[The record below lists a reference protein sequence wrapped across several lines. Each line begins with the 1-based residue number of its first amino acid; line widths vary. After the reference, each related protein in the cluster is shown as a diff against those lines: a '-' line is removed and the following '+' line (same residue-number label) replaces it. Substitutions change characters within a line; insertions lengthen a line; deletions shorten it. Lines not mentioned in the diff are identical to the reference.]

1 MSKKNILVIGGS
13 GFIGSHLVDTLVS
26 KNFNVI
32 VFDLKKSKWLNED
45 CIFHKGNISNLKLI
59 NRLIKKVDIV
69 YNFAGVSDL
78 SDAHKNPIKTIDL
91 NILANAKIIELCIQN
106 KIQRY
111 IYASSIYALSDKGS
125 FYKCSKQAA
134 ENYLIAY
141 SRKNKINYTIL
152 RFGSLYGPRSNYNN
166 GLYKIIHDF
175 IIKNKLSYF
184 GNKKTVRNYI
194 YVKDAAKICVE
205 VLKNKYKNKII
216 GVAGK
221 KSIKIYKVMNIL
233 SKLFKNTKK
242 IEYKNQ
248 DSLNHYTSDP
258 YTYKLDYGFNC
269 FLKKDQNF
277 DMAILE
283 LYKCVKNDLKT

>member
-1 MSKKNILVIGGS
+1 MSKKNILVLGGS
-13 GFIGSHLVDTLVS
+13 GFIGSHVVDTLVL
-26 KNFNVI
+26 KKFNVI
-32 VFDLKKSKWLNED
+32 VYDLKKSKWINKNCKFL
-45 CIFHKGNISNLKLI
+45 KGNISNFKLI
-59 NRLIKKVDIV
+59 DRLLKKVNVV

-78 SDAHKNPIKTIDL
+78 TDAHNDPIKTINF
-91 NILANAKIIELCIQN
+91 NILANSKIIELCIKN
-106 KIQRY
+106 KVQRY

-141 SRKNKINYTIL
+141 NRKNKINYTIL

-175 IIKNKLSYF
+175 IIKKKLSYF

-216 GVAGK
+216 GVTGR
-221 KSIKIYKVMNIL
+221 KSIRIYKVMNLL
-233 SKLFKNTKK
+233 SKLFKTTKK
-242 IEYKNQ
+242 IEYKNLN
-248 DSLNHYTSDP
+248 SLNHYTSNP

-277 DMAILE
+277 DKAILE
-283 LYKCVKNDLKT
+283 LYNCVKKDLKN